1 MEESVVADFT
11 GRVHTR
17 DVGENEPVPGRIL
30 LSQRRLV
37 LASDSAR
44 TTIGLKQVF
53 DVAVGTVPSD
63 LRSFFSDTITVAYV
77 DGNAKRTAVIEGE
90 PEPMDRFQ
98 RILFKTLLEGVSV
111 RVRSPAKVGGRVVDG
126 DVQTAAVSLG
136 DGEIGFLDC
145 EDPFTVDLS
154 TVMDF
159 DRGEH
164 TIDGAPRPTLS
175 ITHTPET
182 GAVTSLVSVPSERT
196 LGVLG
201 RFIKLEYAEVM
212 EDVRDLDLTDEE
224 LEILVS
230 LYSAGGEAS
239 ISTIVTGDA
248 TQTSMV
254 LETLR
259 NGGLV
264 ADGETATALTP
275 KGRMVVNTYLEKVN
289 T

>member
-17 DVGENEPVPGRIL
+17 DFGENEPVPGRIL

-37 LASDSAR
+37 LASDSGR

-63 LRSFFSDTITVAYV
+63 LQSFFSDTITVAYV
-77 DGNAKRTAVIEGE
+77 DGDAKRTAVIEGK

-98 RILFKTLLEGVSV
+98 RILFKTLLDGVSV

-136 DGEIGFLDC
+136 DREIGFVDC
-145 EDPFTVDLS
+145 EDPFSVDLS

-159 DRGEH
+159 DRSEH
-164 TIDGAPRPTLS
+164 TIGGTPRPTLS
-175 ITHTPET
+175 ITHAPET
-182 GAVTSLVSVPSERT
+182 GAITSLVSVPSEHT

-212 EDVRDLDLTDEE
+212 EDVRDLHLTDEE

-239 ISTIVTGDA
+239 ISTIVTDDA
-248 TQTSMV
+248 TQASMV

-259 NGGLV
+259 EGGLV
-264 ADGETATALTP
+264 ADGETTTALTP

-289 T
+289 A

>member
-17 DVGENEPVPGRIL
+17 DFGENEPIPGRIL

-37 LASDSAR
+37 LASDSGR

-63 LRSFFSDTITVAYV
+63 LQSFFSDTITVAYV
-77 DGNAKRTAVIEGE
+77 DGDAKRTAVIEGE

-98 RILFKTLLEGVSV
+98 RILFKTLLDGVSV

-126 DVQTAAVSLG
+126 DVQRAAVSLG
-136 DGEIGFLDC
+136 DGGIGFVDC

-164 TIDGAPRPTLS
+164 TIDGTPRPTLS
-175 ITHTPET
+175 ITHAPET
-182 GAVTSLVSVPSERT
+182 GAITSLVSVPSERT

-212 EDVRDLDLTDEE
+212 EEVRGLDLTDEE
-224 LEILVS
+224 LKILVS

-259 NGGLV
+259 EGGLV

-275 KGRMVVNTYLEKVN
+275 KGRMVVNTYLEQIDA
-289 T
+289 